1 MRRMLLARVV
11 ALSLALLP
19 SFGLPQPGWAA
30 TIGGVTLPDTYP
42 AAGQTLVLNGLGL
55 RTLTVFNVK
64 VYAAGLYLAQ
74 RSGDARAIMASPGPK
89 VVLLQF
95 LHAASKS
102 DIEKQYREG
111 ERKNCSHGECAPAD
125 AADYERLIAATPAA
139 AVGDTLTYVMTA
151 KGVRVLS
158 NSRLVGDFANPDLA
172 LRLLAGFIGDT
183 PPSED
188 LKRHL
193 LGAQ

>member
-1 MRRMLLARVV
+1 MRQTSSARAAALLLAS
-11 ALSLALLP
+11 LLGLALMR
-19 SFGLPQPGWAA
+19 PGWAA
-30 TIGGVTLPDTYP
+30 TTGGVTLPDTYP
-42 AAGQTLVLNGLGL
+42 AAGQTLVLNGLGV

-64 VYAAGLYLAQ
+64 VYAAGLYLPQ

-89 VVLLQF
+89 VILLQF

-102 DIEKQYREG
+102 DIEKHYREG
-111 ERKNCSHGECAPAD
+111 EERNCGQGGCAPAD
-125 AADYERLIAATPAA
+125 AADFERLIAATPAA
-139 AVGDTLTYVMTA
+139 AVGDTLTYVFSS
-151 KGVRVLS
+151 KGVRALS
-158 NSRLVGDFANPDLA
+158 NNRLIGEFTNPDLA
-172 LRLLAGFIGDT
+172 LRLLAGFIGTT